1 MPKIASLF
9 DLSGIAALLRERG
22 IVEENKKNGNDTD
35 RPHHLKVMDAC
46 AWIFK
51 DEKALANRELID
63 FACLIEVFDLEEKKK
78 YYEILA
84 ETGGL
89 SNEAKL
95 DVYILNQKLLYDLI
109 LTIHGAYQRLKNSPK
124 KKTPGPRLIE
134 FAYGIACI
142 SDQECDYYLNNWLRA
157 PGIREQSLNQKI
169 IKGFRIWFLS
179 IQRLK

>member
-9 DLSGIAALLRERG
+9 DFSGIAALIKERG
-22 IVEENKKNGNDTD
+22 IIEENKKNWNDTD
-35 RPHHLKVMDAC
+35 RPHHFKIMDAC

-84 ETGGL
+84 ETGEL

-95 DVYILNQKLLYDLI
+95 DVYILNQKLLYELI
-109 LTIHGAYQRLKNSPK
+109 LTIHGAYQRLICNPK
-124 KKTPGPRLIE
+124 KKTPGPKLID
-134 FAYGIACI
+134 FAYKRACLSESEYAYYRDRWLKASGIPEQI
-142 SDQECDYYLNNWLRA
+142 LNVQIIEGLKKWYLTT
-157 PGIREQSLNQKI
+157 E
-169 IKGFRIWFLS
+169 
-179 IQRLK
+179 